1 MLLVKKLMP
10 LLEKAEK
17 QEELAKFRPL
27 VEALIEALRGELHVA
42 VRGETL

>member
-1 MLLVKKLMP
+1 MLLIKRLVP

-27 VEALIEALRGELHVA
+27 VKPLIEAWRGELHVA